1 MDFSIGI
8 EELFTIIPAVV
19 ALIVAIRNWLELRKG
34 ADIKPHRILSYGI
47 VRDQTEDPKINNIYL
62 PLIFHNEG
70 TKVGMIT
77 KVEIISKIKLR
88 ELSKEDTNVGRQ
100 FVDMVDFEENGY
112 IIQVP
117 TYPISVPAG
126 ESSEA
131 MFLSYEDKKQN
142 IIPLDKKLTCI
153 IKIEYGENRIS
164 EVKAPFILTK
174 EDYEGT
180 DYLRWFKPQS
190 GNMREQFPADYQ

>member
-1 MDFSIGI
+1 
-8 EELFTIIPAVV
+8 
-19 ALIVAIRNWLELRKG
+19 
-34 ADIKPHRILSYGI
+34 
-47 VRDQTEDPKINNIYL
+47 
-62 PLIFHNEG
+62 
-70 TKVGMIT
+70 
-77 KVEIISKIKLR
+77 LR